1 MRRRY
6 GIAGLLVALAVA
18 GLLAPWAS
26 SAPDGL
32 ERVAERLRFAHRA
45 AAHAFPAPMPAYRVP
60 AVAGA
65 PAGTGLAG
73 LAGTLVAFVAAAG
86 VGHVLRRKG
95 SAQRT
100 AHSAQRDQGVG

>member
-1 MRRRY
+1 MKLRY

-32 ERVAERLRFAHRA
+32 ERVAERLRFADRA
-45 AAHAFPAPMPAYRVP
+45 AVHPVPAPMPDYRMP

-65 PAGTGLAG
+65 PAGTALAG
-73 LAGTLVAFVAAAG
+73 LAGTLAVFVVAGG

-95 SAQRT
+95 RGA
-100 AHSAQRDQGVG
+100 